1 MTRKINQFEAMR
13 ATQCANAALS
23 IMECEIANNGA
34 TIDNARETARKATFT
49 NHLTKIERHA
59 FHTVLDTIDH
69 NDIDSQALKEGRQR
83 LVESLDEMGYV
94 IGPIRKWVFINIG
107 FLL

>member
-23 IMECEIANNGA
+23 IMECEIANHGA
-34 TIDNARETARKATFT
+34 TIDDARETARKATFT
-49 NHLTKIERHA
+49 KHLTKPERAA
-59 FHTVLDTIDH
+59 FDAVLDTIDH
-69 NDIDSQALKEGRQR
+69 NDIDGQALKEGRR
-83 LVESLDEMGYV
+83 CLVNDLEAQGYV
-94 IGPIRKWVFINIG
+94 IGPFRKWVFINIG